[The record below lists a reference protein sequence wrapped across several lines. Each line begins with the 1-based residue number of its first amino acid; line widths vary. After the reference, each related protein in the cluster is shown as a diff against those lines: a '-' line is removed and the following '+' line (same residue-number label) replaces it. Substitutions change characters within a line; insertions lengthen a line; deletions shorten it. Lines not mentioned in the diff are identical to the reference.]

1 MRNAFALPA
10 VGLPALGLLTLC
22 LLTLS
27 LLTLSLGAT
36 AALAQSAGPDEAVQ
50 PNGAVTQ
57 QLALTAGQKSAI
69 YNAVVRQRLRPR
81 ADQIS
86 VSVGAPV
93 PPFVELI
100 DLPDQASA
108 GNALAAVLK
117 YAMVENDVVVIDP
130 VVMRVVDVIRGG
142 ARP

>member
-1 MRNAFALPA
+1 MRNALTLPA
-10 VGLPALGLLTLC
+10 VGLLTLC

-27 LLTLSLGAT
+27 LLTLGLGVT
-36 AALAQSAGPDEAVQ
+36 AALAQSAGPDEAVR

-57 QLALTAGQKSAI
+57 QLALTAEQKSAI
-69 YNAVVRQRLRPR
+69 YNAVIGQRLRPR
-81 ADQIS
+81 TDQIS

-108 GNALAAVLK
+108 GYASAAVLK

-130 VVMRVVDVIRGG
+130 VVMCVVDVIRGG

>member
-1 MRNAFALPA
+1 MGNALTLPA
-10 VGLPALGLLTLC
+10 VGLLA
-22 LLTLS
+22 LS
-27 LLTLSLGAT
+27 LLASSLLPSSLGAT
-36 AALAQSAGPDEAVQ
+36 AALAQSAVPDEAVQ

-69 YNAVVRQRLRPR
+69 YNAVFRQRVRHR

-93 PPFVELI
+93 PPFAELI

-108 GNALAAVLK
+108 GTASAAVLK

-142 ARP
+142 VKP